1 VLAVHGPSSALVSLV
16 QAFTSVPHHDW
27 SIAHGLF
34 AWPSP
39 LPSTISC
46 STSAHH
52 KSRDMLHTLMP
63 WLVSAAKR
71 KLRSPPWQSLITHM
85 STYQPCIRNP
95 PLMSALS
102 TPTQR
107 DESEAKEKV
116 WKSSKW
122 QKPRTIKRQ
131 SHLKWALSVPKDM
144 GNYSTQLS
152 SIASPQEEAERSQ
165 LH

>member
-1 VLAVHGPSSALVSLV
+1 MVHHPPSFPWSKPSRPSLTMTGPLRMDSLLDLLHSH
-16 QAFTSVPHHDW
+16 Q
-27 SIAHGLF
+27 
-34 AWPSP
+34 PSH
-39 LPSTISC
+39 
-46 STSAHH
+46 AQH
-52 KSRDMLHTLMP
+52 LHITNQETCYTHSLTP